1 MAESENHAHNGSGP
15 FRRYSPPSSQGSG
28 EAGRPGAGSSLPKY
42 PTPDRAGLRQRWTG
56 GQRRSHPSESFGS
69 TTMAAMGAAPSTG
82 CSAFSVPVGS
92 TGFVAAGFPWETGSP
107 SARPPAVPQPSVIVT
122 GPPQANP
129 AGGQGPTRRSQPQ
142 PTANRRATNPTNK
155 VTPLRQRPVWSTP
168 PDIGD
173 APAKSSQLPSNRRSP
188 ARRRPTRN
196 APRPVLYGLRLL
208 ICGVGLAAIAGT
220 LLSVLNPDQ
229 SGTTADTPP
238 PRDVALPSTNLG
250 NQRRVST
257 ADAPLP
263 LADELTY
270 LENTLL
276 ELEALAPGLTQ
287 ATFAIDID
295 TGNYVDVNGAG
306 AIAAASTIKLPILVA
321 FLDAVDTGQLTL
333 EQGLVLQEE
342 QIVGGSGDLQ
352 IEAPGTRFTALEVA
366 TRMMTQ
372 SDNTATQMMIDLLGG
387 NQSLNQ
393 QFQDWGLTATVL
405 RNPLP
410 DLEGTNTTSAQD
422 LVRIMALVEQG
433 DLLTLRSR
441 DRLLGIMQRTYS
453 RDLIPGGVADD
464 EALVFNKTGDI
475 GTLLGDVALVDAPNG
490 KRYILATLIQRPHND
505 GRASELIRRISE
517 VIHGEMNQPV
527 APVGGAVAPEAV
539 PTEGP
544 AEADPIDEGTEVP
557 QG

>member
-1 MAESENHAHNGSGP
+1 MAESDNHAHNGSGP
-15 FRRYSPPSSQGSG
+15 FRRYSPPSSGNG
-28 EAGRPGAGSSLPKY
+28 ETGRPGSSLPRY
-42 PTPDRAGLRQRWTG
+42 PQPDGTGLNRAGPAAQASPNRANRSARRRWRQWVQPQT
-56 GQRRSHPSESFGS
+56 
-69 TTMAAMGAAPSTG
+69 
-82 CSAFSVPVGS
+82 PV
-92 TGFVAAGFPWETGSP
+92 AQP
-107 SARPPAVPQPSVIVT
+107 SASPATAPVSSPVVPQGKPASPRPPSIPQPSVIVT
-122 GPPQANP
+122 GAQPNP
-129 AGGQGPTRRSQPQ
+129 AGGRGPTGRAQPQ
-142 PTANRRATNPTNK
+142 PIVNRSPANK

-168 PDIGD
+168 SGVND
-173 APAKSSQLPSNRRSP
+173 APTKLPQPPSQRRSP
-188 ARRRPTRN
+188 ARRRPHRS
-196 APRPVLYGLRLL
+196 APRPILYGVRLL

-220 LLSVLNPDQ
+220 LLSVLNPER
-229 SGTTADTPP
+229 SGTTADTPSP
-238 PRDVALPSTNLG
+238 EEVAVPGTNLG
-250 NQRRVST
+250 NQRRLST
-257 ADAPLP
+257 VDAPLP

-276 ELEALAPGLTQ
+276 ELEALAPGLAQ
-287 ATFAIDID
+287 ATFALDLD

-321 FLDAVDTGQLTL
+321 FLDAVDNGQITL
-333 EQGLVLQEE
+333 EQGIVLQEQ

-352 IEAPGTRFTALEVA
+352 TAAPGTRFTALEVA
-366 TRMMTQ
+366 TQMMTQ

-527 APVGGAVAPEAV
+527 APVGGAVAPETAPAV
-539 PTEGP
+539 PSEELP
-544 AEADPIDEGTEVP
+544 AEAEPIDEGAGVP